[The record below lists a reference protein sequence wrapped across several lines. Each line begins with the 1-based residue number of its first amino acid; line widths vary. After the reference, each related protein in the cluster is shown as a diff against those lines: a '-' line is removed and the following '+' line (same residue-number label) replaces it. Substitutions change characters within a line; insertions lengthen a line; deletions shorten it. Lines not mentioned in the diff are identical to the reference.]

1 MPGYPRPSPGLCPKC
16 QQSRRLP
23 RRFGCCASTSNRR
36 WDSKRIASA
45 GVPPPFEYEGA
56 QYQPCSQ
63 TCVPSLFVPSCA
75 RWQEPDTTIPR
86 LGRKSNGSFAR
97 GLRAEVMRIGMGT
110 EGLSRSENTYGPRYE
125 VLTAGDLMDF
135 GHFKNGPQSQSQWVT
150 LLVSGH
156 L

>member
-1 MPGYPRPSPGLCPKC
+1 MPGYPPRSPALCPKC

-23 RRFGCCASTSNRR
+23 RRFGCCASTSIRR
-36 WDSKRIASA
+36 WNPQQKEIASA

-97 GLRAEVMRIGMGT
+97 GLRAEVIRVGIGA
-110 EGLSRSENTYGPRYE
+110 EGFSRFGNPYGQRYE
-125 VLTAGDLMDF
+125 VLTASDLMDF
-135 GHFKNGPQSQSQWVT
+135 GDVKNGPQSQSQWVT
-150 LLVSGH
+150 
-156 L
+156 

>member
-23 RRFGCCASTSNRR
+23 RRFGCCASTSIRR
-36 WDSKRIASA
+36 WDSTRIASA
-45 GVPPPFEYEGA
+45 GVPAPFEYEGA

-86 LGRKSNGSFAR
+86 LGRKSNGPFAR
-97 GLRAEVMRIGMGT
+97 GPRAEPYHTGMGT
-110 EGLSRSENTYGPRYE
+110 EDLSRYEKTYGQRYK
-125 VLTAGDLMDF
+125 VLRAGDRMDF
-135 GHFKNGPQSQSQWVT
+135 WAWTKWPLS
-150 LLVSGH
+150 
-156 L
+156 